1 MVRRTEVSPPEDLP
15 VVMRDDMA
23 AKAQRAIEKSQ
34 NQSWRPLLVVS
45 ATGLIMVFNVAALNM
60 ALGAIVV
67 SLHAPVSSVQLAIVA
82 YSRAAKPV
90 RETIR
95 MKNDRNKGQW
105 TLTEIRRVKNDI
117 ASITLTRSENTL

>member
-1 MVRRTEVSPPEDLP
+1 
-15 VVMRDDMA
+15 MRDDVA
-23 AKAQRAIEKSQ
+23 AKAQRSIEKSQ
-34 NQSWRPLLVVS
+34 NQSWLPLLVVS
-45 ATGLIMVFNVAALNM
+45 AAGLIMVLNVAALNM

-95 MKNDRNKGQW
+95 MKNDRNK
-105 TLTEIRRVKNDI
+105 
-117 ASITLTRSENTL
+117 ARSE